1 MKVGILAAGGIAHKM
16 AKTLVGLNHPEIELY
31 AVASRSID
39 KAKAFASE
47 YSMPVAY
54 GSYEELAQDDK
65 VDLIYI
71 ASPHSE
77 HHHHAMLCLKHKK
90 ALLVE
95 KAFTANEQMA
105 IDVLAFAKEQQ
116 TLVAEAIWTR
126 YMPSRSIIAKAIDE
140 GKIGKVHSIMAN
152 LGYAI
157 ADKERIIKP
166 ELAGGALLDLGVYP
180 INFAMMFF
188 GHDLASVSGTCI
200 KADTGVD
207 LMDSITLT
215 WNDGKIACL
224 HATANGPADRNGI
237 IYGEKGYMV
246 VTNINNP
253 EKVEIFDNDHKLVEE
268 LPLPKQVSGYEYQ
281 VISCLNALKEGKLE
295 TPEMT
300 HTEIIEVMQVMD
312 SLRSDWGIK
321 FPFE

>member
-1 MKVGILAAGGIAHKM
+1 
-16 AKTLVGLNHPEIELY
+16 
-31 AVASRSID
+31 
-39 KAKAFASE
+39 
-47 YSMPVAY
+47 
-54 GSYEELAQDDK
+54 
-65 VDLIYI
+65 
-71 ASPHSE
+71 
-77 HHHHAMLCLKHKK
+77 
-90 ALLVE
+90 
-95 KAFTANEQMA
+95 
-105 IDVLAFAKEQQ
+105 
-116 TLVAEAIWTR
+116 
-126 YMPSRSIIAKAIDE
+126 
-140 GKIGKVHSIMAN
+140 
-152 LGYAI
+152 
-157 ADKERIIKP
+157 
-166 ELAGGALLDLGVYP
+166 
-180 INFAMMFF
+180 
-188 GHDLASVSGTCI
+188 
-200 KADTGVD
+200 
-207 LMDSITLT
+207 MDSITLT